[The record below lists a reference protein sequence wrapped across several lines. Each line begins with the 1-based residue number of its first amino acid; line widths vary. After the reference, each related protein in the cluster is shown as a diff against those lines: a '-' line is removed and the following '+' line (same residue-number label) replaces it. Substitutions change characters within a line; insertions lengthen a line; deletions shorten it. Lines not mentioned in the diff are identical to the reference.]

1 MVQQGLGAQEGQE
14 GLGALEVPSLQ
25 GCPQLQPGQGSL
37 GGPADLQWNQGL
49 VGVLE
54 AGKLGMAARGREGAS
69 WGSGYRGCQGPQA
82 GRLLSLTPW
91 LP

>member
-1 MVQQGLGAQEGQE
+1 MVQQGLGAQGGQE
-14 GLGALEVPSLQ
+14 GLGALEVPSLR
-25 GCPQLQPGQGSL
+25 GCPQLPPGQGSL

-54 AGKLGMAARGREGAS
+54 ARRLGMAARGREGTT

-82 GRLLSLTPW
+82 GQ
-91 LP
+91 LPS

>member
-1 MVQQGLGAQEGQE
+1 MHAGILPLLPLVCCLGTLEETRGLGAQEGQE

-25 GCPQLQPGQGSL
+25 GCPQLRPGQGSL

-54 AGKLGMAARGREGAS
+54 AGRLGMAARGREGAS
-69 WGSGYRGCQGPQA
+69 WGSGY
-82 GRLLSLTPW
+82 
-91 LP
+91 